1 MKKQFRNALLAFNII
16 AIIVGL
22 INFIILISFIVAFNR
37 AIIDNGSTV
46 PNLFT
51 RLIPVYLLSPLLI
64 VCLVLNVLAMVH
76 AYKEANN
83 LPAAILF
90 GISLFITMLIGILG
104 LIATIILIKAEKK
117 KAKNGGRYS
126 NNMDDMVELHST
138 KASNED
144 HENNAQSN

>member
-64 VCLVLNVLAMVH
+64 VCLILNVLAMVH

-117 KAKNGGRYS
+117 KAKNGDRYS